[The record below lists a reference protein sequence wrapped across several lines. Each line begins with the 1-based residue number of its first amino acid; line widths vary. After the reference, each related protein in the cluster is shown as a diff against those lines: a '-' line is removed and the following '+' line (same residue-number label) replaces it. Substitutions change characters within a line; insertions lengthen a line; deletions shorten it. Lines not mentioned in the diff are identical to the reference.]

1 MSGADPAHS
10 LVSKHRLEALADGI
24 FAIAMTI
31 LVLEIKVPTL
41 KDPDSAE
48 EFFQS
53 MAANAPTLTGYV
65 LSFSALGVMWYRHNR
80 LIRPITSISEGVLV
94 LYLAQFA
101 SAAFFPFCAAVFGRY
116 PGNGGAIVCYAGC
129 VLVYQWAQ
137 VGAWALACRQGLVSL
152 QVGPAER
159 RALHVRNLRGGIMV
173 LIAFACS
180 MWAAFR

>member
-1 MSGADPAHS
+1 MSGTEPARS

-48 EFFQS
+48 EFFQAI
-53 MAANAPTLTGYV
+53 AAIGPTFSAYV
-65 LSFSALGVMWYRHNR
+65 LSFGALGVMWYRHNK
-80 LIRPITSISEGVLV
+80 LIRPITSISEGVLA
-94 LYLAQFA
+94 LYLTQFA
-101 SAAFFPFCAAVFGRY
+101 SAAFFPFCAAVFGKY

-137 VGAWALACRQGLVSL
+137 VGAWMLACRQGLVSL
-152 QVGPAER
+152 EVGPAER
-159 RALHVRNLRGGIMV
+159 RALHLRNLRGGVMV

-180 MWAAFR
+180 LWVALR